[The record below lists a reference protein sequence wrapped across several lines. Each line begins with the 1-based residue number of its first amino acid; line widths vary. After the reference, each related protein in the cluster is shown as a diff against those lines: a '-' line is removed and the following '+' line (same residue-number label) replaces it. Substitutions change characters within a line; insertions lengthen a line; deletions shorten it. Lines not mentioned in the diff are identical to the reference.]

1 MVMGCKSMQTYN
13 PLLTVTPEV
22 DGEGVLVGCQRQDIH
37 TNNRSAAQRGGGA
50 EDVQVIT
57 IEIAKCYN
65 SAIAVV
71 EAQRACA
78 NEGVT
83 REAFWRK
90 WPECSCW
97 CGKEGGANEEEEKGK
112 SSWRSKS
119 SVEYSHRCERM

>member
-1 MVMGCKSMQTYN
+1 MCWSDASVRTSI
-13 PLLTVTPEV
+13 LTTDEQLQH
-22 DGEGVLVGCQRQDIH
+22 DERIEDI
-37 TNNRSAAQRGGGA
+37 QM
-50 EDVQVIT
+50 IT

-83 REAFWRK
+83 RESFWRK

-119 SVEYSHRCERM
+119 SVEYSHRCKRM